1 MKSIFWRLTALAF
14 FFVLALVL
22 FLPSTS
28 LYGSLPSFWRSTVP
42 KIVLG
47 LDLQGGTH
55 LVLEVDT
62 EKAVENFS
70 QRLAEEVTTTLRQ
83 EGVSFRKVKR
93 VGLASVSVTY
103 RNASAAARITEV
115 VSEEFPLFSTPKT
128 GERDLLFTL
137 DDDEQKRIHEWATSQ
152 ALETIRNRIDKF
164 GVTEPLIQKQGK
176 REIVIQLPGLKD
188 PDRAIAL
195 IGKTA
200 VLEFKLVDSE
210 GDVQRAVEGQVP
222 IGDELLYQRQVDKT
236 TGAVSR
242 TPFLIKKKIL
252 LTGDLLTDARVS
264 IDTQYNEPYVSLTF
278 NNAGAKRFDAVTADN
293 VGKRRVFFLMRKG
306 VRLTAP
312 VVLSTCRW

>member
-1 MKSIFWRLTALAF
+1 MKSIFWRLIALAF

-93 VGLASVSVTY
+93 VGLASVAVTY
-103 RNASAAARITEV
+103 RNTSAAGRITEV
-115 VSEEFPLFSTPKT
+115 VSEEFPLFSTPKS
-128 GERDLLFTL
+128 GERELLFSL

-152 ALETIRNRIDKF
+152 ALETIRNRIDKA
-164 GVTEPLIQKQGK
+164 QGS
-176 REIVIQLPGLKD
+176 RQG
-188 PDRAIAL
+188 
-195 IGKTA
+195 
-200 VLEFKLVDSE
+200 DSAHRQD
-210 GDVQRAVEGQVP
+210 GCTRVQAR
-222 IGDELLYQRQVDKT
+222 RQ
-236 TGAVSR
+236 
-242 TPFLIKKKIL
+242 
-252 LTGDLLTDARVS
+252 
-264 IDTQYNEPYVSLTF
+264 
-278 NNAGAKRFDAVTADN
+278 
-293 VGKRRVFFLMRKG
+293 
-306 VRLTAP
+306 
-312 VVLSTCRW
+312 